1 MRFRAPHLERRCW
14 PHWRWCHS
22 AATPP
27 ELTAAPSLTWCR
39 GRNGCI
45 RSSKASSCYTTGHVR
60 FLEEPM
66 LNASTVSHTRSLLS
80 GCARKAKS
88 WRRRSSRV
96 LRLLLRRRVL
106 LLPLLLQLL
115 LWRRLPVGA
124 IKAQWRLR
132 RDFESCCTLTTQTDT
147 CLVPLCHKSKQGKF
161 GVCATSSAA
170 QAVSLPT
177 KAAVRDVTELPA
189 TSPSLN
195 RSLSP
200 SQTRN

>member
-45 RSSKASSCYTTGHVR
+45 RSSKASSCYSTGHVR

-115 LWRRLPVGA
+115 LWAKTACGCDQGTMASAKGLRELLHLDYADRHMSRPFMPQIQTRQV
-124 IKAQWRLR
+124 WRLCN
-132 RDFESCCTLTTQTDT
+132 FEC
-147 CLVPLCHKSKQGKF
+147 
-161 GVCATSSAA
+161 SSG
-170 QAVSLPT
+170 S
-177 KAAVRDVTELPA
+177 E
-189 TSPSLN
+189 PSN
-195 RSLSP
+195 
-200 SQTRN
+200 